1 MKTHS
6 KIVLPG
12 DSLVPS
18 TDIQE
23 TSDLASDRHLCAASL
38 WDLGFWGTV
47 HAAVFADDFLQALS
61 DSLTAAALPDCGGGI
76 ALLGNQRQPVW
87 KGQGMGS
94 RPHLL
99 NTAQ

>member
-18 TDIQE
+18 THSHE
-23 TSDLASDRHLCAASL
+23 TSDLVSDRHLCAASL
-38 WDLGFWGTV
+38 WGLGSWGTV
-47 HAAVFADDFLQALS
+47 YTAVFVDDFLQALS

-87 KGQGMGS
+87 KGQEMGS